1 MHVVQLHHALHTLNT
16 RVPVYV
22 VSFADLPYYR
32 AWLNGALFEHAPRN
46 IFDNTHFLMDPYL
59 RVYHA
64 YGLGRNSFLRVYGP
78 RILWHY
84 VKLYAR
90 GQQLPKMRQDTL
102 QSGGDFV
109 IGHDGRL
116 RLAYVGKDQSDRPK
130 LVTMLEA
137 LHVKPSP

>member
-16 RVPVYV
+16 RVPVSV

-59 RVYHA
+59 
-64 YGLGRNSFLRVYGP
+64 
-78 RILWHY
+78 WHY

-102 QSGGDFV
+102 QRGGDFV